1 VLAGGRDPHRRQINM
16 QPAGVS
22 AEPLARSGSQHVV
35 DRDEIG
41 MAQRG
46 ADQRFAMH
54 PRMPTRIPER
64 MHALERYQAPQGRV
78 LGRTTVAVP
87 PEPSDEIS
95 R

>member
-1 VLAGGRDPHRRQINM
+1 
-16 QPAGVS
+16 
-22 AEPLARSGSQHVV
+22 
-35 DRDEIG
+35 

-64 MHALERYQAPQGRV
+64 MHALERHQAPQRRV
-78 LGRTTVAVP
+78 PSASTTVAVP
-87 PEPSDEIS
+87 PEPSNEIS